1 MRISTKGRYAL
12 AVMLDLSIYDTGE
25 NISIKT
31 IAKRLNLSGKYL
43 EQVVGVL
50 TKAGFV
56 KSVRGSSSGYRLAK
70 QPKEYTVGAIL
81 RLTEG
86 SLAPVA
92 CVEDGEP
99 ASEADSG
106 VIMTVWQELN
116 DAINSVV
123 DRITLE
129 DLVGR
134 NQMMADYYSI

>member
-56 KSVRGSSSGYRLAK
+56 KSVRGSSGGYRLAK